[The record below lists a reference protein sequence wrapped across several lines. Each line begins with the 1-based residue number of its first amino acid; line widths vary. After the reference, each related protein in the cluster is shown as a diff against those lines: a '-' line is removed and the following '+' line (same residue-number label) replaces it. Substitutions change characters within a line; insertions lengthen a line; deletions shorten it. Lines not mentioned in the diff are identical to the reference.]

1 MMPSLTTCNIT
12 NRRVFLRIDGNVPIS
27 KGTILNDFRLRAV
40 LPTIDYLLDAGAT
53 ITIGTHLGRPTG
65 TEPQLSV
72 EPIRRWFA
80 EKNLARIN
88 ILENLRFDPREKK
101 RDVSFARQLAAG
113 QDVYINDAWGAM
125 HRDETSITV
134 LPTLFA
140 PEHRAFGLL
149 VKQEL
154 AALTPL
160 RAAPKTPYVV
170 FLGGGKQKFE
180 TLNQLAKQGH
190 ATTIVLLPGIVFTF
204 LAAQGIPVGKSLVFP
219 EHFDTCR
226 AFMELARK
234 NGITVLIPQDFLAS
248 KDTQLVLTGQTIP
261 DSAQGITIGPKT
273 SALLEKI
280 ISEAQTIFYNGAMG
294 FGEFGGFGEFEEFGK
309 ESENILE
316 KLLTSIALSRAHTVI
331 GGGDSIAAVEKFGLA
346 KKYTW
351 CSTGG
356 GSTLAFISGAELPG
370 LR

>member
-1 MMPSLTTCNIT
+1 MTSLTTCNVT
-12 NRRVFLRIDGNVPIS
+12 HKRVFLRIDGNVPINN
-27 KGTILNDFRLRAV
+27 GTILNDFRLRAV
-40 LPTIDYLLDAGAT
+40 LPTIDYLLDADAT

-65 TEPQLSV
+65 TDPQLSV
-72 EPIRRWFA
+72 EPIRHWFA
-80 EKNLARIN
+80 EKNLAQIK

-101 RDVSFARQLAAG
+101 CDISFARQLASG
-113 QDVYINDAWGAM
+113 QDVYINDAWGAL

-140 PEHRAFGLL
+140 REHRAFGLL
-149 VKQEL
+149 VEQEL

-160 RAAPKTPYVV
+160 RTAPKKPYVV

-180 TLNQLAKQGH
+180 ALYQLAKQGH

-204 LAAQGIPVGKSLVFP
+204 LAAQGVPVGNSLVFP
-219 EHFDTCR
+219 EYFDTCR

-234 NGITVLIPQDFLAS
+234 NGITVLIPQDFFAGR
-248 KDTQLVLTGQTIP
+248 DNQLILTGPAIS
-261 DSAQGITIGPKT
+261 DSAQGVTIGPKT

-280 ISEAQTIFYNGAMG
+280 SSEAQTIFYNGAMG
-294 FGEFGGFGEFEEFGK
+294 FGEYEK
-309 ESENILE
+309 ESEDILE
-316 KLLTSIALSRAHTVI
+316 KLLTSIALSHAHTVI
-331 GGGDSIAAVEKFGLA
+331 GGGDSVAAAEKFGLA
-346 KKYTW
+346 QKYTW

-370 LR
+370 LQ